1 MLVLD
6 YGLIQEERKDDS
18 SDGGGRGGIS
28 SSHLLSTDQV
38 PGTMLDALPS
48 NSWNE
53 YYHMK

>member
-1 MLVLD
+1 MDLFKK
-6 YGLIQEERKDDS
+6 EEKDDS

-38 PGTMLDALPS
+38 PGTMLNALPS
-48 NSWNE
+48 NSWNR